1 MSGRTRCGLACQHV
15 LVSRVIRFGEEQLVR
30 FARTGMWI
38 SLKCFRIEPAGA
50 LTLAVAADDQGGC

>member
-1 MSGRTRCGLACQHV
+1 
-15 LVSRVIRFGEEQLVR
+15 VIRFGEEQLVR